1 MKSVFSKQAKLDF
14 RSLPANI
21 RKRAEKQLKL
31 LEQDLR
37 HPSIRAKKYDA
48 SRDIWQGRVT
58 QSYRF
63 YFQIIEDVYRILRII
78 EHPK

>member
-1 MKSVFSKQAKLDF
+1 MKAVFSKKAKQDF
-14 RSLPANI
+14 IKLPDRI
-21 RKRAEKQLKL
+21 RKRAAKQLKL

-37 HPSIRAKKYDA
+37 HPSIRAKKYDE
-48 SRDIWQGRVT
+48 SRDMWQGRVT

-63 YFQIIEDVYRILRII
+63 YFQIIGDAYKIVRII